1 MHVLVSCDQSS
12 SAYWWL
18 LDCCVSVS
26 GERDVN
32 TVGIVSTAYRLYHC
46 ALHGSLAHTTCTSI
60 PYPSG
65 HSRLLPSLPTSPG
78 FPLET
83 PISTGS
89 GAGSQPA
96 LFTPLFPFTTLT
108 TRRLSSQDG
117 APQPATPHCPVLSP
131 PGDHPEETPRVGPRV
146 QQGLQ
151 F

>member
-1 MHVLVSCDQSS
+1 MHVLPICGE
-12 SAYWWL
+12 ALLYLWL
-18 LDCCVSVS
+18 LDCSVSVS
-26 GERDVN
+26 GETGVN
-32 TVGIVSTAYRLYHC
+32 TVCTTAYDYTTAHSD
-46 ALHGSLAHTTCTSI
+46 GTLAHTTCTSI

-65 HSRLLPSLPTSPG
+65 HSRPLPSIPPSPG
-78 FPLET
+78 FPLEI

-89 GAGSQPA
+89 GAGSPPA

-131 PGDHPEETPRVGPRV
+131 PGDHPEETPRVGPRI
-146 QQGLQ
+146 QQGVQ